1 MFEKIIDKV
10 KGLLGGKA
18 KSNVDAK
25 EDNMFEKI
33 IERIKGL
40 LGGKAMS
47 DVDLMA
53 VLEKKAE
60 GRGLNW
66 KTSVV
71 DFLTLLGI
79 DSSRKNRDALA
90 AELGVSPE
98 LKSGSAA
105 KNEALRKAVFK
116 KLAENGGNIPGS
128 LLD

>member
-1 MFEKIIDKV
+1 LGGFAQEDKMFQKILDKI
-10 KGLLGGKA
+10 KELLGGKTL
-18 KSNVDAK
+18 SDA
-25 EDNMFEKI
+25 
-33 IERIKGL
+33 
-40 LGGKAMS
+40 
-47 DVDLMA
+47 DLMA
-53 VLEKKAE
+53 ELEKKAE

-79 DSSRKNRDALA
+79 NSSRKNRDALA

-105 KNEALRKAVFK
+105 KNEALRLAVFK

>member
-1 MFEKIIDKV
+1 MFENIIDK
-10 KGLLGGKA
+10 
-18 KSNVDAK
+18 
-25 EDNMFEKI
+25 
-33 IERIKGL
+33 IKGL
-40 LGGKAMS
+40 LGGKAIS

-53 VLEKKAE
+53 ELDKKAE

-66 KTSVV
+66 KISVV

-90 AELGVSPE
+90 AELGVSQE

-105 KNEALRKAVFK
+105 KNEALRVAVFK
-116 KLAENGGNIPGS
+116 KLAENGGNIPSS